1 MGLTL
6 VRRMKK
12 TFPLFTLLLAV
23 LVLASVSPTS
33 AYSPMLQE
41 GTPLPGPEIV
51 VPEEV
56 NVRSGPST
64 EYEKIGVLIQ
74 GQRARALG
82 RTPGGDW
89 IQIEYLGVP
98 GNVAWVYS
106 PFVVLEPAA
115 ASLPIAEPPPTA
127 TPRATATIDP
137 TLAAQFNLDQVE
149 PTRLPTF
156 TPASPIIQPTFPAAE
171 TQQRG
176 GFPPVLAIAGLLM
189 VGIFG
194 TVISF
199 LRGS

>member
-1 MGLTL
+1 MIRIFT
-6 VRRMKK
+6 
-12 TFPLFTLLLAV
+12 PLILLPAV
-23 LVLASVSPTS
+23 LSLASANP
-33 AYSPMLQE
+33 AIARAPRRQE
-41 GTPLPGPEIV
+41 ETPQPGPEIV

-74 GQRARALG
+74 GQRAKALG

-89 IQIEYLGVP
+89 IEIEYLGVP

-106 PFVVLEPAA
+106 PFVVLEPATA
-115 ASLPIAEPPPTA
+115 TLPIVEPPPTA

-156 TPASPIIQPTFPAAE
+156 TPASPVIQPTFPPNE
-171 TQQRG
+171 TQQRS